1 MFVFMMIS
9 FNFTTTVHYSI
20 DVWCFEISNELN
32 HYKTTFSKM
41 NKIKWKKYLLLLSML
56 VLKQV
61 VLGQQISV
69 HGQVKDKSGTPIKG
83 VTVKVVGK
91 STTLQTDDFGN
102 FKLND
107 LPIGTKLFI
116 SYLGFENQEIVVKD
130 TKGLEVVLAPQENM
144 LDEVVAV
151 GYGTVKKKDLTGSV
165 SSIVADELQ
174 AFPTATIAQ
183 AMQGRAAGVQVQQ
196 NSGQP
201 GSGIQIRIRGANSV
215 RGDNEPLWIID
226 GFPGNS
232 NMLNPSDI
240 ENIEVLKD
248 ASATAI
254 YGSRGANGVVI
265 VTTRKGKAGQTRVEY
280 NGNYTVQTVR
290 KKLDLL
296 NAKEYMQLMN
306 IQQKN
311 DNGVEFFSAED
322 IASAQD
328 HDWQDLLFQ
337 SAPLHDHNIAV
348 LGGNDKTKFSL
359 SSAVY
364 DQKGVVRNNS
374 FQRINVRG
382 TIDHQ
387 ISPKVG
393 VFMNTLLNKSHS
405 KNGYPSAGLRGGTL
419 MSAIPGAL
427 PTVGPYLEDGSYRLL
442 NSTYP
447 FVSDGLI
454 NPQAYINEVSTK
466 WMANR
471 VILNSGIRYVPL
483 KDLTVNIGANLTNVD
498 SRSDDYTSSKY
509 PESIGRASID
519 MGNTSEYNGSA
530 TIEYKKSWA
539 DKHQFLALVGTTAD
553 MYIARPVSLSG
564 SGFLSDVYETDNIGS
579 AAIINTPS
587 SGYTKWTML
596 SYLGRVNYNFDERLL
611 LTASLR
617 ADGSSRY
624 SAKNKWGYF
633 PSAAVAY
640 RFSEEQFIK
649 NLGFVNDL
657 KLRIGYGQ
665 TGSTAIDPYYT
676 LNMLT
681 GSKAVFNDNL
691 FNAFSPGNRLPAN
704 LKWETTEQTNIGID
718 LSILS
723 DRVRFTADYYVKN
736 TRDLLNAVQLPR
748 SLGYVT
754 TIQNIGQME
763 NKGFELLLDTRILDS
778 EFIWNLATNFSFN
791 TNTVKKLYDGQD
803 ILGSTLNIT
812 ILNDNLNL
820 VREGQPMGVFYGYVE
835 DGYTES
841 GKIKYKDVNEDGKIT
856 TADKTYIGNPNPKFT
871 YGFNSSMSYKNF
883 DLSVFVQGSKGND
896 IYSLSMAAQT
906 MDFGQGLNTLREV
919 LNSNWTPDNPETLYP
934 KISRTTSTMMSDR
947 FVYDGS
953 YLRLKNI
960 QLAYNV
966 PATWLGE
973 KSVKRI
979 QLYVSGQNLLTISDY
994 PWFDPEVNTKG
1005 GGNSLNQGID
1015 HYAYPVSKSFS
1026 FGVKVGL

>member
-1 MFVFMMIS
+1 
-9 FNFTTTVHYSI
+9 
-20 DVWCFEISNELN
+20 
-32 HYKTTFSKM
+32 M
-41 NKIKWKKYLLLLSML
+41 NKTKWKNYSLLLGAFLL
-56 VLKQV
+56 QQLA
-61 VLGQQISV
+61 LGQQGA
-69 HGQVKDKSGTPIKG
+69 GQGLVKDEQGVPIKG
-83 VTVKVVGK
+83 ATVKVVGTAK
-91 STTLQTDDFGN
+91 TFKTDEKGV
-102 FKLND
+102 FKFSD
-107 LPIGTKLFI
+107 LPVGATLLLSFVG
-116 SYLGFENQEIVVKD
+116 YQNQ
-130 TKGLEVVLAPQENM
+130 EVVLKDANGFTVM
-144 LDEVVAV
+144 LVPKDNVLEEVVAV

-165 SSIVADELQ
+165 SSISAKELQ
-174 AFPTATIAQ
+174 AFPNATVAQ

-201 GSGIQIRIRGANSV
+201 GAGIQIRIRGANSV

-280 NGNYTVQTVR
+280 NGNYTVQSVR

-296 NAKEYMQLMN
+296 DAKGYMQLMN

-311 DNGVEFFSAED
+311 DNGAEFFSAED
-322 IASAQD
+322 IANASQY
-328 HDWQDLLFQ
+328 DWQDLLFQ

-359 SSAVY
+359 SSAIY

-387 ISPKVG
+387 INPKVS

-405 KNGYPSAGLRGGTL
+405 KNGYTSAGLRGGSL

-454 NPQAYINEVSTK
+454 NPIAYINEVSSK

-471 VILNSGIRYVPL
+471 VILNGGLRYSPL
-483 KDLTVNIGANLTNVD
+483 KDLTFNLGANLTNVD

-509 PESIGRASID
+509 PESIGKAAID
-519 MGNTSEYNGSA
+519 LGNTSEYNGSA
-530 TIEYKKSWA
+530 TVEYKKAWNE
-539 DKHQFLALVGTTAD
+539 KHQFLALVGTAAD

-579 AAIINTPS
+579 ASIINTPS

-596 SYLGRVNYNFDERLL
+596 SYLGRINYDFDERLL
-611 LTASLR
+611 FTASLR

-624 SAKNKWGYF
+624 STGNKWGYF
-633 PSAAVAY
+633 PSAALAY
-640 RFSEEQFIK
+640 RLSEEEFVK
-649 NLGFVNDL
+649 TLGFVNDL
-657 KLRIGYGQ
+657 KLRLGYGQ

-676 LNMLT
+676 LNMLA

-691 FNAFSPGNRLPAN
+691 FNAFAPGNRLPAN
-704 LKWETTEQTNIGID
+704 LKWETTEQANVGID
-718 LSILS
+718 FSVLK
-723 DRVRFTADYYVKN
+723 DRLRFTADYYVKN

-754 TIQNIGQME
+754 TIQNIGQMQ
-763 NKGFELLLDTRILDS
+763 NKGFEFLIDARVWDTD
-778 EFIWNLATNFSFN
+778 FKWNLTTNFSFN
-791 TNTVKKLYDGQD
+791 KNKVKKLYEGQD

-835 DGYTES
+835 EGYTDA
-841 GKIKYKDVNEDGKIT
+841 GKIKYKDLNADGKIT
-856 TADKTYIGNPNPKFT
+856 TADKTYIGNPNPKFI
-871 YGFNSSMSYKNF
+871 YGLNSNMTYKNF

-919 LNSNWTPDNPETLYP
+919 LNSNWTVENTNTMYP
-934 KISRTTSTMMSDR
+934 KISRTSSTMMSDR

-953 YLRLKNI
+953 YLRLKNV
-960 QLAYNV
+960 QLSYNV
-966 PATWLGE
+966 PSVWLGE
-973 KSVKRI
+973 KAIKRL
-979 QLYVSGQNLLTISDY
+979 QFYVSGQNLLTISKY

-1005 GGNSLNQGID
+1005 GSNSLNQGID
-1015 HYAYPVSKSFS
+1015 HYAYPVAKSFS
-1026 FGVKVGL
+1026 FGVKLGL